1 MKMKMLEVRFEL
13 NLNEAIGD
21 IADLGNVDTTTGWE
35 IIDMSLKELSEGK
48 LMNINEENNSV
59 KRTKVS
65 QIKWC
70 LQKISHLRNP
80 QCIKK
85 SVLIGN
91 WSILRR
97 NYESSPRPRKDIPY
111 L

>member
-21 IADLGNVDTTTGWE
+21 IADLGNIDTTTGWE
-35 IIDMSLKELSEGK
+35 IIGMNLKELSEGK
-48 LMNINEENNSV
+48 LMNINEENNCD
-59 KRTKVS
+59 KRMKAS
-65 QIKWC
+65 QIKWR

-80 QCIKK
+80 QCIKE
-85 SVLIGN
+85 SVLIGDS
-91 WSILRR
+91 SILRR
-97 NYESSPRPRKDIPY
+97 NYEISPRPRKDIPY